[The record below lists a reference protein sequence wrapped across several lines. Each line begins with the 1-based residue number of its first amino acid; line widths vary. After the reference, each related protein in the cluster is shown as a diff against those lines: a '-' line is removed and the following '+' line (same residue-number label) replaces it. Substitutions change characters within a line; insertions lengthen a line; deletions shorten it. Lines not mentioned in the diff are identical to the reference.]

1 MSVVPRF
8 RGVVTED
15 GRHFL
20 PHSRRAFQAHL
31 ATMMAQEVA
40 VTVQPWMPITADQ
53 RGYLHAVLVEIYR
66 EHCGYATHD
75 EAYDKLIRAVYRLPE
90 DADRPSF
97 ADAASD
103 GFVMSEAIERISA
116 YLVVDCQLRVPDPE
130 PNPMERAS

>member
-1 MSVVPRF
+1 MIVPRF
-8 RGVVTED
+8 VGVVTED
-15 GRHFL
+15 GLHFL
-20 PHSRRAFQAHL
+20 PHRKHPFKAYL
-31 ATMMAQEVA
+31 ATLAAQEVS
-40 VTVQPWMPITADQ
+40 VTVQPWMPITEDQ

-90 DADRPSF
+90 DVDRPSF
-97 ADAASD
+97 SDASSD
-103 GFVMSEAIERISA
+103 GFQMSEAIERISA